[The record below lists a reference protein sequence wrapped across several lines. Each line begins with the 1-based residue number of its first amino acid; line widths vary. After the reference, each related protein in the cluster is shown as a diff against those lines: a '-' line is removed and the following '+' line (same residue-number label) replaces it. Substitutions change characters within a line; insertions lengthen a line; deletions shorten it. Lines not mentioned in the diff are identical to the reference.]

1 MIFGYA
7 RVSTEEQNIE
17 SQKADLVAL
26 GCERIFFEKVSGK
39 DLKRDELNKLIE
51 VLRPKDV
58 LIVAKLDRLARSLKD
73 LIFLLDEFSNLG
85 IVLKVGNLNLD
96 FSTPEG
102 RLIAS
107 VFGAVSEFERELMRG
122 RTNAGLEYARSQG
135 RVGGKP
141 KGLSESAQK
150 TATLAYQLR
159 LKRLT
164 TEQLLK
170 ATGIKSKRTLYK
182 YIRFEAERLAQLTG
196 KKLAEN
202 NLELLQE

>member
-17 SQKADLVAL
+17 SQKADLTAL

-73 LIFLLDEFSNLG
+73 LIFLLDEFSKLG

-96 FSTPEG
+96 FSTAEG
-102 RLIAS
+102 RLVAS
-107 VFGAVSEFERELMRG
+107 IFGAVSEFERELMRG

-150 TATLAYQLR
+150 IAEQAYQLR
-159 LKRLT
+159 LKGLT
-164 TEQLLK
+164 TAQLLK

-182 YIRFEAERLAQLTG
+182 YIRFEAEKLAEKTG
-196 KKLAEN
+196 RKLAEN
-202 NLELLQE
+202 GLDLDEN

>member
-1 MIFGYA
+1 MVFGYA

-39 DLKRDELNKLIE
+39 NLKRDELNKLIE

-73 LIFLLDEFSNLG
+73 LIFLLDEFSKLG

-96 FSTPEG
+96 FSTAEG
-102 RLIAS
+102 RLVAS
-107 VFGAVSEFERELMRG
+107 IFGAVSEFERELMRG

-150 TATLAYQLR
+150 MAEQAYQLR
-159 LKRLT
+159 LKGLT
-164 TEQLLK
+164 TAQLLK

-182 YIRFEAERLAQLTG
+182 YIRFEAE
-196 KKLAEN
+196 KLAEKTGRTLAEN
-202 NLELLQE
+202 GLDLDEN

>member
-17 SQKADLVAL
+17 SQKADLIAL

-51 VLRPKDV
+51 ILRPKDV

-73 LIFLLDEFSNLG
+73 LIFLLDEFSKLG

-96 FSTPEG
+96 FSTAEG
-102 RLIAS
+102 RLVAS
-107 VFGAVSEFERELMRG
+107 IFGAVSEFERELMRG

-150 TATLAYQLR
+150 IAEQAYQLR
-159 LKRLT
+159 LKGLT
-164 TEQLLK
+164 TAQLLK

-196 KKLAEN
+196 KKLADN

>member
-17 SQKADLVAL
+17 SQKADLMAL

-39 DLKRDELNKLIE
+39 DLKRDELNKMIE

-73 LIFLLDEFSNLG
+73 LIFLLDEFSKLG

-150 TATLAYQLR
+150 TAAQAYQLR

-196 KKLAEN
+196 KKLADN

>member
-73 LIFLLDEFSNLG
+73 LIFLLDEFSKLG

-150 TATLAYQLR
+150 TAAQAYQLR

>member
-17 SQKADLVAL
+17 SQKADLMAL

-73 LIFLLDEFSNLG
+73 LIFLLDEFSKLG

-96 FSTPEG
+96 FSRPEG

-107 VFGAVSEFERELMRG
+107 VFGAVSEFERELIRG

-150 TATLAYQLR
+150 TAAQAYQLR

-196 KKLAEN
+196 KKLADN

>member
-39 DLKRDELNKLIE
+39 DLKRDELNKMIE

-73 LIFLLDEFSNLG
+73 LIFLLDEFSKLG

-107 VFGAVSEFERELMRG
+107 VFGAVSEFERELIRG

-150 TATLAYQLR
+150 SAAQAYQLR

-196 KKLAEN
+196 KKLADN